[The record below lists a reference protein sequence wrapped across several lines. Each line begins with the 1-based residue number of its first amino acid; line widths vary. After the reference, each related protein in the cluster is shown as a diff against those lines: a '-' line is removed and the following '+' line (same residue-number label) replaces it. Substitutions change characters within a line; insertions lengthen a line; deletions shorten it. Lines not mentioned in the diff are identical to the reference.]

1 MSRKSVIVV
10 EDERDMADLIAMRL
24 KREGYQVLLAGDG
37 QEALTKVRAELPHA
51 VLLDLMLPEMSGG
64 DVLREIR
71 NDPRTSRIPVV
82 ILTAK
87 SQEADI
93 IAGLR
98 LGADDYVTKPFSM
111 SVLLARLDAVLRRRA
126 SDSGAGQVLEIGAVR
141 IDTQRHEASVADE
154 MLSLT
159 KAEFRLLLALAA
171 ARGCV
176 LSRQQLID
184 QAIGLDAIVTDRTV
198 DVHLA
203 ALRRKL
209 GKARNYIKTVRG
221 VGYRLVDTN
230 EPA

>member
-1 MSRKSVIVV
+1 MIVV

-37 QEALTKVRAELPHA
+37 QEALTKIRAELPHA
-51 VLLDLMLPEMSGG
+51 ILLDLMLPEMSGG

-71 NDPRTSRIPVV
+71 NDPRTTQIPVV

-141 IDTQRHEASVADE
+141 IDSQRHEVTISGE

-159 KAEFRLLLALAA
+159 KAEFRLLLALAV

-184 QAIGLDAIVTDRTV
+184 QAIGLNTIVTDRTI

-209 GKARNYIKTVRG
+209 GKARNYIRTVRG
-221 VGYRLVDTN
+221 VGYRLVGND